1 MIKDNEKIIEKII
14 SSIKIPIDGDTDLLL
29 RDCLLEM
36 AEYKD
41 RQYNDMFLVLKDT
54 IKMVDTKDEIIGKLN
69 NYIIN
74 CYKNETKNQN

>member
-1 MIKDNEKIIEKII
+1 MKEENKKVIEKII
-14 SSIKIPIDGDTDLLL
+14 ASIKIPIDGDTDLLL

-69 NYIIN
+69 NYIAN
-74 CYKNETKNQN
+74 HFKKWSK

>member
-1 MIKDNEKIIEKII
+1 MKEENEKVIEKII
-14 SSIKIPIDGDTDLLL
+14 ASIKIPIDGDTDLLL

-41 RQYNDMFLVLKDT
+41 RQYNDMFFVLKDT

-69 NYIIN
+69 NYIAN
-74 CYKNETKNQN
+74 HFKKWSK

>member
-1 MIKDNEKIIEKII
+1 MKEENEKVIEKII
-14 SSIKIPIDGDTDLLL
+14 ASIKIPIDGDTELLL

-69 NYIIN
+69 NYIAN
-74 CYKNETKNQN
+74 HFKKWSK